1 MGYKYV
7 WIVVII
13 LLFTV
18 NVEEIKLLLSQYPFI
33 TYLVYGGNEYIG
45 IIQNSDEQI
54 TTIYDFGSLKSAD
67 QKRRFLDLGEQWW
80 WESNRMIPINVFL
93 KTDWAEFRF
102 SVKTMNSKDVKVK
115 MGPQLNLKEMAARRS
130 KRRSITLVRKVQ

>member
-1 MGYKYV
+1 M
-7 WIVVII
+7 
-13 LLFTV
+13 
-18 NVEEIKLLLSQYPFI
+18 EEIKLLLSQYPFI

-54 TTIYDFGSLKSAD
+54 TTIYDFGSLKNAD

-93 KTDWAEFRF
+93 KTDWAEFRYC
-102 SVKTMNSKDVKVK
+102 VKTMNSKDVKVK
-115 MGPQLNLKEMAARRS
+115 MGPQLNLKEMAAKRS